1 MGLTPLQQASSWKWL
16 KKQVEKIPDQILR
29 NTIMAEF
36 RKRALREWGCCPDDR
51 YGVVKKETIELTD
64 WEKELLQDI
73 KRSIMFELD
82 VRELKREHET
92 KEAKARMCD
101 FIEHGGRLEDIPE
114 DIRTPFITNLYYE
127 SLTQVGSWIIEQAK
141 TLMGETND

>member
-16 KKQVEKIPDQILR
+16 KEQVEKIPDPTLR

-36 RKRALREWGCCPDDR
+36 RKRALREWGYCPDDR
-51 YGVVKKETIELTD
+51 RGVAKNESVELD
-64 WEKELLQDI
+64 EWEQQFVDDI
-73 KRSIMFELD
+73 KKSIMFDLD
-82 VRELKREHET
+82 VREQKREKEI

-101 FIEHGGRLEDIPE
+101 FIEHGGMLEDIPE

-127 SLTQVGSWIIEQAK
+127 SLSQVGSWIIEQAK

>member
-1 MGLTPLQQASSWKWL
+1 MIQEQVQAWKQL
-16 KKQVEKIPDQILR
+16 KEQTSKIPDGTLR
-29 NTIMAEF
+29 NAMMAEF
-36 RKRALREWGCCPDDR
+36 RKRALSDWGYCPDDR
-51 YGVVKKETIELTD
+51 YGIVKKETIELTD

-73 KRSIMFELD
+73 EKAKMFDLD
-82 VRELKREHET
+82 VREKKREQEI

-101 FIEHGGRLEDIPE
+101 FIEHGGALEDIPE

-127 SLTQVGSWIIEQAK
+127 SLFQVGSWIIEQAK